1 MKIGLYFGSFN
12 PVHVGHLIIASHI
25 ANNSDLNQV
34 WFVISPQNPLKHS
47 NSLLNEYHRLHLVQ
61 LATENDARL
70 KVSDVEFKL
79 SKPSYSIDTL
89 TYLQEKHPLHEFII
103 IMGGDS
109 FQNIHRWKNYQL
121 LLKNYSFILYPR
133 SGFEVN
139 DVPANVQIV
148 QAPLLEISA
157 TAIRNNIKEGKSVRY
172 LIPDKVRD
180 EIERAGYYK

>member
-1 MKIGLYFGSFN
+1 
-12 PVHVGHLIIASHI
+12 
-25 ANNSDLNQV
+25 
-34 WFVISPQNPLKHS
+34 
-47 NSLLNEYHRLHLVQ
+47 VQ

-121 LLKNYSFILYPR
+121 LLKNYSFILDPR